1 MTAYCENAGARHH
14 GSPARSLLGWIAGL
28 TGLRKAE
35 PHAAALQ
42 DAVKVP
48 RHELQRL
55 TETSPHLLADI
66 GVLPAPCAGDASPWR
81 LQDGRHLLLR
91 PPL

>member
-1 MTAYCENAGARHH
+1 MTSYCEQADARQH
-14 GSPARSLLGWIAGL
+14 GFLTRSLLGWIAGL
-28 TGLRKAE
+28 KRLTKAE
-35 PHAAALQ
+35 PCAAAFPESVQ
-42 DAVKVP
+42 VP
-48 RHELQRL
+48 LHELERL

-66 GVLPAPCAGDASPWR
+66 GVVPQASAEDTSPWR

>member
-1 MTAYCENAGARHH
+1 MTAYCENAGARPH
-14 GSPARSLLGWIAGL
+14 GSFARSVLGWIAGL
-28 TGLRKAE
+28 TGLKKAD
-35 PHAAALQ
+35 PHAAASQ
-42 DAVKVP
+42 DAVQVP

-66 GVLPAPCAGDASPWR
+66 GVMPEAATGETSPWR